1 MNEMYKILIRNKISP
16 NGLYLLY
23 SIKEKT
29 STPIINTEN
38 VKKILIKNNWL
49 NDDNILTDKSKRLLI
64 EVEGLFKKVKKQ
76 TSDKIMGNNYNDKIN
91 EYNQLFP
98 KMKLPTG
105 KAARSSIN
113 NLENAFRWFFQNHNY
128 DWETIFKAT
137 NTYLIERKLQNWKFT
152 RNSQYFIRK
161 QVVDKTWESSLA
173 DWCLMI
179 EDGIDE
185 QDTHFKDKV
194 F

>member
-23 SIKEKT
+23 NIKEKT

-38 VKKILIKNNWL
+38 VKKLLIKNNWL
-49 NDDNILTDKSKRLLI
+49 DANNKLTDKSKRLLI

-137 NTYLIERKLQNWKFT
+137 NAYLIERKLQNWKFT

-161 QVVDKTWESSLA
+161 QAVDKTWESSLA

>member
-1 MNEMYKILIRNKISP
+1 MYKILIRNKISP

-23 SIKEKT
+23 SIKEKV

-38 VKKILIKNNWL
+38 VKNLLIKSNWL
-49 NDDNILTDKSKRLLI
+49 DADNKLTDKSKRLLI

-76 TSDKIMGNNYNDKIN
+76 TSDKIMGNNYNDMIN

-105 KAARSSIN
+105 KAARASIS
-113 NLENAFRWFFQNHNY
+113 NLENAFRWFFQNHEY
-128 DWETIFKAT
+128 SWETIFKAT
-137 NTYLIERKLQNWKFT
+137 TSYLTERKLQGWKFT

-161 QVVDKTWESSLA
+161 QSVDKTWESSLA